1 LFIRRSS
8 RSSELV
14 AETPGIL
21 FHFDRRTIMKSFFA
35 AAAML
40 TGALVIQPAAVAA
53 QTYDLPLFADDLQ
66 PLERASTFDHAQSA
80 SQKFGYDI
88 SMRRLNDGDKWT
100 SLKEGVTEAPGQPK
114 NANRVIY
121 GKPFYAMRDGT
132 IVSCWRNAP
141 ENPRPFISGDD
152 EEKEPW
158 LHPEKRAG
166 RIGGGGNHV
175 FIVHDD
181 GTLALYAHAQPGTV
195 PSALCPHDAALLPAV
210 AGGGTPPEN
219 ELGLDMRGNV
229 PAGQRVRVRS
239 GDFLGRVGN
248 SGNSKGPHLHVHV
261 AKKGPDFDTNNDD
274 WVGVPLT
281 FRRGLAQPST
291 SGTVD
296 MDKWT
301 SFSGQIIPKGN
312 TVFWPPTR
320 LSPEYARHG
329 FDDRLMQRMW
339 THLANSGFMPVV
351 LDCYGVAG
359 EVFYNMVWRQGDGN
373 FRGYFGQ
380 SSAELQQRAD
390 KAKEDGLAP
399 VFVESCSSRHG
410 TRYAVVFKKVAGAYR
425 MRHGMST
432 TEHDD
437 TLELAKKEGL
447 SPVNVS
453 VVSAGN
459 SREYTVLYR
468 KEPVAGWLL
477 KSQIPE
483 SDYQAMVLEQVEAGR
498 YPVYLSVY
506 KHDGKNWMSAVFA
519 KAPSPNWT
527 ARHDMTAAKYQAE
540 YNAARGARMLTRTI
554 AGYDGAISNHVFA
567 AMWRK

>member
-1 LFIRRSS
+1 
-8 RSSELV
+8 
-14 AETPGIL
+14 
-21 FHFDRRTIMKSFFA
+21 MKSFFA
-35 AAAML
+35 VAAMFA
-40 TGALVIQPAAVAA
+40 GALLVRPAGIAA
-53 QTYDLPLFADDLQ
+53 QTYDLPLLADDLQ
-66 PLERASTFDHAQSA
+66 ALERAYTFDHAQTA

-88 SMRRLNDGDKWT
+88 SMRRLTDDDKWS
-100 SLKEGVTEAPGQPK
+100 SLKDGVTEASGQPK

-132 IVSCWRNAP
+132 IVACWRNAP
-141 ENPRPFISGDD
+141 ENPRPFMSGDD
-152 EEKEPW
+152 EDKELW
-158 LHPEKRAG
+158 LHPERRAG
-166 RIGGGGNHV
+166 RIGGGGNSV
-175 FIVHDD
+175 FILHDD
-181 GTLALYAHAQPGTV
+181 GTLALYAHAQPGSI
-195 PSALCPHDAALLPAV
+195 PSALCPNNATLLPAI

-229 PAGQRVRVRS
+229 PAAQRVRVRA

-248 SGNSKGPHLHVHV
+248 SGESKGPHIHVHV
-261 AKKGPDFDTNNDD
+261 AKKGPNFASNNDD
-274 WVGVPLT
+274 WVGVPMT
-281 FRRGLAQPST
+281 FRRGLAQPYT

-296 MDKWT
+296 IDKWT
-301 SFSGQIIPKGN
+301 SFSGQTIPKGD

-351 LDCYGVAG
+351 LDCYSVAG
-359 EVFYNMVWRQGDGN
+359 EVFYNMAWRPADGD

-380 SSAELQQRAD
+380 SSAELQQRVD
-390 KAKEDGLAP
+390 KAKGDGLAP
-399 VFVESCSSRHG
+399 VFVESCSSRQG

-432 TEHDD
+432 AEHDD

-459 SREYTVLYR
+459 SRQYTVLYR
-468 KEPVAGWLL
+468 KEPVAGWLM

-483 SDYQAMVLEQVEAGR
+483 NEYQAMVLDQVEAGR
-498 YPVYLSVY
+498 YPVYLNVY
-506 KHDGKNWMSAVFA
+506 KHEGKNWMSAVFA

-527 ARHDMTAAKYQAE
+527 ARHDLTAAKYQSE
-540 YNAARGARMLTRTI
+540 YEAARAAKMLTRTI
-554 AGYDGAISNHVFA
+554 AGYDGAVSNHVFA